1 MYTAIEAGRDKHFV
15 QAAMN
20 RLSYDDRQYRI
31 DIINAHGEVIGCTD
45 FISDALFAVRWHRM
59 NGTKAYINVHYD
71 AKEISHPR
79 Y

>member
-1 MYTAIEAGRDKHFV
+1 MYPINISMQDKHIAQV
-15 QAAMN
+15 ASGKT
-20 RLSYDDRQYRI
+20 LSLATYRI
-31 DIINAHGEVIGCTD
+31 DIIDANGEVIGCTD

-59 NGTKAYINVHYD
+59 NNIMAYIHVHYD